1 MDKFNIARF
10 SKKRRIIK
18 KYLNRNDTLINTYLS
33 QNTNCTSDILI
44 KLYNSKKIN
53 AICFILQN
61 ESCPLEI
68 LDENKG
74 NKHFIM
80 FIVANG
86 KCPANILEHI
96 YFKSEYINY
105 YVAWNFIKNKN
116 STINIIKDIIHI
128 NMYNSNLISEAIKHK
143 TITNEFLNTFFKDNE
158 NNFFKLKFIHE
169 NKNCEYS
176 LLKKLFKIFEKDEM
190 IKQKIQNH
198 PNWQLKDF
206 N

>member
-1 MDKFNIARF
+1 MIKVLHNNDC
-10 SKKRRIIK
+10 SKSR
-18 KYLNRNDTLINTYLS
+18 
-33 QNTNCTSDILI
+33 
-44 KLYNSKKIN
+44 
-53 AICFILQN
+53 AI
-61 ESCPLEI
+61 LEI

-143 TITNEFLNTFFKDNE
+143 TITNEFLNTFFKISIFFFKNFT
-158 NNFFKLKFIHE
+158 NNFI
-169 NKNCEYS
+169 YT
-176 LLKKLFKIFEKDEM
+176 KIVY
-190 IKQKIQNH
+190 
-198 PNWQLKDF
+198 
-206 N
+206 